1 MTIGAA
7 QPEIDGSSRPQK
19 RMRGGEARSTSSLM
33 RFSEPKNSP
42 KRKPKEAAQP
52 AKVRA
57 PVVTFRCIT

>member
-33 RFSEPKNSP
+33 RFRSLKT
-42 KRKPKEAAQP
+42 R
-52 AKVRA
+52 
-57 PVVTFRCIT
+57 